1 MSLKVEIKSATCT
14 PRTVNIK
21 NGPNAGKSTVFHEQE
36 AYIYLIDADG
46 NPRPY
51 PMLTVLNIDIDKGQQ
66 PYQPGVYV
74 VDPRSFYLDR
84 FRQLSVGK
92 LSLRPVAPAVAKA
105 A

>member
-1 MSLKVEIKSATCT
+1 MLRVEIKSATVA

-21 NGPNAGKSTVFHEQE
+21 NGPNSGKSTVFHEQE
-36 AYIYLIDADG
+36 AYIYLIDNDG

-51 PMLTVLNIDIDKGQQ
+51 PMLTVLNIDVDRGQM
-66 PYQPGVYV
+66 PYQPGMYI

-92 LSLRPVAPAVAKA
+92 LALRPLPPVAAAKA
-105 A
+105 